1 LAWLTRVQ
9 HGGEGLS
16 LDRPLR
22 LGDRGDTVV
31 ALRRLVERAGR
42 APEGGAAPAE
52 PDVFDAGLQAAVR
65 AFQQRRGLL
74 ADGVV
79 GVQTL
84 RALEGARW
92 RLGDRVL
99 LLTGGPP
106 MRGDDVATLQERLVV
121 LGLLAGPVDGV
132 FGPVTERAL
141 RELQRSLGSEAD
153 GVCGPAT
160 LRAMDALARA
170 VGGGDP
176 WALRQQAEVADAGL
190 SLAGKVVVLDP
201 AHGGIDRGVAA
212 NGLNEDDVTF
222 DVASRTATRLR
233 TIGVEPVLTRDR
245 YSGPNDLERA
255 AHADAVGADVVVSL
269 HCDGTASA
277 SAEGVATFFWG
288 DDRVGARSAT
298 GAHLASLVQR
308 EIAARTGM
316 TDLRTHACT
325 FDILRVT
332 KMPAVQVELGY
343 LTHSA
348 DAARLADP
356 DFRDLVAEALVVA
369 IQRLYLG
376 EEDAATGTLRLEDV
390 LEYARLVETRSA

>member
-1 LAWLTRVQ
+1 VLHA
-9 HGGEGLS
+9 GDGLS
-16 LDRPLR
+16 LDGPLR
-22 LGDRGDTVV
+22 LGDRGEKVV
-31 ALRRLVERAGR
+31 ALRNLVERVTPHPLDGV
-42 APEGGAAPAE
+42 PA
-52 PDVFDAGLQAAVR
+52 DVFDDHLEAAVR
-65 AFQQRRGLL
+65 AFQQRRGLV

-79 GVQTL
+79 GAQTQ

-92 RLGDRVL
+92 RFGERAL
-99 LLTGGPP
+99 LLTSGAL

-132 FGPVTERAL
+132 FGPLTDGAL
-141 RELQRSLGSEAD
+141 RELQRSLGVEPD
-153 GVCGPAT
+153 GVCGEST
-160 LRAMDALARA
+160 RRAMDALARA

-201 AHGGIDRGVAA
+201 AHGGIDRGVTAH
-212 NGLNEDDVTF
+212 GLHEDDVAF
-222 DVASRTATRLR
+222 DVATRTAARLR
-233 TIGVEPVLTRDR
+233 TIGVEPVLTRDV
-245 YSGPNDLERA
+245 YTGPDDVTRA
-255 AHADAVGADVVVSL
+255 ARAAEVGADVVLSI
-269 HCDGTASA
+269 HCDGLPSPHAS
-277 SAEGVATFFWG
+277 GVATFFWG

-298 GAHLASLVQR
+298 GERLASLVQR
-308 EIAARTGM
+308 EIVARTGM

-343 LTHSA
+343 LTHPT

-356 DFRDLVAEALVVA
+356 AFRDLVADALVVA

-376 EEDAATGTLRLEDV
+376 EEDATTGTLRLEDV
-390 LEYARLVETRSA
+390 LEYARLVESGPL

>member
-1 LAWLTRVQ
+1 MQAGTDGTFPTEPIRV
-9 HGGEGLS
+9 
-16 LDRPLR
+16 
-22 LGDRGDTVV
+22 GDKSERVV
-31 ALRRLVERAGR
+31 ALRRLLDRVAPGTGAPPLDVT
-42 APEGGAAPAE
+42 APE
-52 PDVFDAGLQAAVR
+52 VFDEALEGAVR

-79 GVQTL
+79 GTQTL

-99 LLTGGPP
+99 LLAQGHR
-106 MRGDDVATLQERLVV
+106 MRGDDVAALQERLVV

-132 FGPVTERAL
+132 FGPKTDASL
-141 RELQRSLGSEAD
+141 RELQRSLGVAGD
-153 GVCGPAT
+153 GICGPVT
-160 LRAMDALARA
+160 LRAMAALARA

-176 WALRQQAEVADAGL
+176 WALRQQAEVAGSGM

-201 AHGGIDRGVAA
+201 AHGGVDRGVVA
-212 NGLNEDDVTF
+212 NGLHEDDVAY
-222 DVASRTATRLR
+222 DVAARTAVRLR
-233 TIGVEPVLTRDR
+233 ATGVETVLTRDR
-245 YSGPNDLERA
+245 WSGPSDRQRA
-255 AHADAVGADVVVSL
+255 TLADEAGADVVVSI
-269 HCDGTASA
+269 HCDGADSPAAS
-277 SAEGVATFFWG
+277 GVATFFWG

-308 EIAARTGM
+308 ELVARAGF

-343 LTHSA
+343 LTNPT
-348 DAARLADP
+348 DAARLAD
-356 DFRDLVAEALVVA
+356 DDVRDLVAEALVVA

-376 EEDAATGTLRLEDV
+376 EEDATTGTLRLEDV
-390 LEYARLVETRSA
+390 LAYAQLVDSAGG

>member
-1 LAWLTRVQ
+1 VLHATD
-9 HGGEGLS
+9 GLS

-22 LGDRGDTVV
+22 VGDRGETVV
-31 ALRRLVERAGR
+31 ALRRLVDGVGTAG
-42 APEGGAAPAE
+42 AWSGQE
-52 PDVFDAGLQAAVR
+52 PDVFDEGLEAAVR

-79 GVQTL
+79 GAQTL

-92 RLGDRVL
+92 RLGDRAL
-99 LLTGGPP
+99 LLAPGHR
-106 MRGDDVATLQERLVV
+106 MRGDDVASLQERLVV

-132 FGPVTERAL
+132 FGPLTDGAL
-141 RELQRSLGSEAD
+141 RELQRSLGVEVD

-201 AHGGIDRGVAA
+201 AHGGVDRGVSAH
-212 NGLNEDDVTF
+212 GLHEDDVAY
-222 DVASRTATRLR
+222 DVAQRTAARLR
-233 TIGVEPVLTRDR
+233 TIGVEPVLTRDAH
-245 YSGPNDLERA
+245 SGPDDVTRA
-255 AHADAVGADVVVSL
+255 VRAEEVGADVVISI
-269 HCDGTASA
+269 HCDGSA
-277 SAEGVATFFWG
+277 SADASGVATFFWG
-288 DDRVGARSAT
+288 DDRIGARSAT

-308 EIAARTGM
+308 EIVARTEM

-343 LTHSA
+343 LTHPR

-376 EEDAATGTLRLEDV
+376 EDDATTGTLRLADV
-390 LEYARLVETRSA
+390 LEYARLVESGSR

>member
-1 LAWLTRVQ
+1 VHDASSGLLAQ
-9 HGGEGLS
+9 G
-16 LDRPLR
+16 PLR
-22 LGDRGDTVV
+22 AGDRGERVL
-31 ALRRLVERAGR
+31 ALRALVERASTGPP
-42 APEGGAAPAE
+42 APTGS
-52 PDVFDAGLQAAVR
+52 PDVFDCALEAAVR

-79 GVQTL
+79 GSQTL

-99 LLTGGPP
+99 LLAPGHR
-106 MRGDDVATLQERLVV
+106 MRGDDVAALQERLVV

-132 FGPVTERAL
+132 FGPRTDAAL
-141 RELQRSLGSEAD
+141 RELQRSLGVEVD
-153 GVCGPAT
+153 GICGAGT

-176 WALRQQAEVADAGL
+176 WALRQQAEVAGAGA
-190 SLAGKVVVLDP
+190 SLAGKVVVLD
-201 AHGGIDRGVAA
+201 RGVTAS
-212 NGLNEDDVTF
+212 GLHEDDIAF
-222 DVASRTATRLR
+222 DIACRTAERLR
-233 TIGVEPVLTRDR
+233 TIGVEPVLTRDA
-245 YSGPNDLERA
+245 YDGPDDVTRA
-255 AHADAVGADVVVSL
+255 ARADEVGADVVLSL
-269 HCDGTASA
+269 HCDGSTSPHAA
-277 SAEGVATFFWG
+277 GVATFFWG

-308 EIAARTGM
+308 ELIARTGM

-343 LTHSA
+343 LTNSGDA
-348 DAARLADP
+348 DRLADP

-369 IQRLYLG
+369 VQRLYLG
-376 EEDAATGTLRLEDV
+376 EEDAATGTLRLSDV
-390 LEYARLVETRSA
+390 LAYARLVETGSH

>member
-1 LAWLTRVQ
+1 VPHAPD
-9 HGGEGLS
+9 GLS

-22 LGDRGDTVV
+22 VGDRGETVL
-31 ALRRLVERAGR
+31 ALRRLIDRAGSD
-42 APEGGAAPAE
+42 GGSSGQH
-52 PDVFDAGLQAAVR
+52 PDVFDERLEAAVR

-79 GVQTL
+79 GAQTL
-84 RALEGARW
+84 RVLEGARW
-92 RLGDRVL
+92 RLSDRTL
-99 LLTGGPP
+99 LLAPGHR
-106 MRGDDVATLQERLVV
+106 MRGDDVSALQERLVV

-132 FGPVTERAL
+132 FGPLTEAAL
-141 RELQRSLGSEAD
+141 RELQRSLGLEVD
-153 GVCGPAT
+153 GICGPTT

-212 NGLNEDDVTF
+212 NGLHEDDVAY
-222 DVASRTATRLR
+222 DIAGRTATRLR
-233 TIGVEPVLTRDR
+233 PIGVEPVLTRDAPF
-245 YSGPNDLERA
+245 GPDDVTRA
-255 AHADAVGADVVVSL
+255 ARADEVGADVVISI
-269 HCDGTASA
+269 HCDGSA
-277 SAEGVATFFWG
+277 SEHAQGVATFFWG
-288 DDRVGARSAT
+288 DDRIGARSAT
-298 GAHLASLVQR
+298 GGHLASLVQR
-308 EIAARTGM
+308 EIVARTGM

-343 LTHSA
+343 LTHPR
-348 DAARLADP
+348 DAARLADS

-376 EEDAATGTLRLEDV
+376 EDDATTGTLRLADV
-390 LEYARLVETRSA
+390 LEYARLVESGSR